1 MRGIDGAETFRR
13 ADSNSSSG
21 SRGMGTVNDDK
32 RARLR
37 RILVRERHYRAVLD
51 QLPVGVVVQV
61 GGQIRYANSAAADLF
76 GVTSPSQLRG
86 KRYSELVM
94 SASPLAAD
102 TEQQTLR
109 RPDGKVMEVEAST
122 HAFKRGNRRFTQT
135 VLRELTTTQNP
146 RDTAVERLRLL
157 AQTATAV
164 ITLDPIGDV
173 VQWSQSAEQLTGYQ
187 AREVVGRPFSKLIA
201 EEEAERYNFEE
212 ILRQTVKTGRCN
224 IEGWKLRKDGSRFYA
239 AQLFT
244 VLFDRNNAVAGF
256 SLAVRDLTDQ
266 DGANTLRQTEAQL
279 RQAQRLEAVGRLAS
293 GIAHDFNNLL
303 TAIQGHAQFLTEDL
317 EPEHPSR
324 ADVDEILHSS
334 ERAAALTRQL
344 LAFSRGQSLEPETI
358 QLNGIVSAMER
369 LLRRVISE
377 DIAVES
383 ILDPQLWTVRADP
396 SQIEQILVNL
406 MVNARD
412 AMPTGGRITIKT
424 TNAELATSYAQRREE
439 VEPGEYVMLA
449 ISDTGIGMDRDTQA
463 RIFEPFFT
471 TKGPDKGTGLGL
483 STVFGIVKQMGGHVY
498 VYSEPGQGSTFK
510 VYFPRADAAVPASI
524 RTPGEQES
532 HDREAV
538 LVVEDDDSVRGLA
551 RRVLESRGYRVW
563 LSSSAEEALQILQ
576 EYASELAL
584 VITDLVLP
592 AMNGHDLVEK
602 IRESWPHLGVIFM
615 SGYTDEEM
623 RRHGGIGKADVF
635 LEKPFTPE
643 ALAHRVR
650 AVLDEAAV
658 NLPQNQ
664 H

>member
-1 MRGIDGAETFRR
+1 MGI
-13 ADSNSSSG
+13 
-21 SRGMGTVNDDK
+21 VNDEK
-32 RARLR
+32 KTRLR
-37 RILVRERHYRAVLD
+37 RLRMRERQYRAWLEL
-51 QLPVGVVVQV
+51 LPLGVVVQV
-61 GGQIRYANSAAADLF
+61 GGRIKYANSAAARLF
-76 GVTSPSQLRG
+76 GVMAPRQLRG
-86 KRYSELVM
+86 RRYADLVL
-94 SASPLAAD
+94 SAVPVHEPH

-109 RPDGKVMEVEAST
+109 RVDGKVMEVEAISQVVN
-122 HAFKRGNRRFTQT
+122 RGGRRFTQT
-135 VLRELTTTQNP
+135 VLREISTSQNP
-146 RDTAVERLRLL
+146 RETAAERLRLL

-164 ITLDPIGDV
+164 ITLDPIGDI
-173 VQWSQSAEQLTGYQ
+173 VQWSQSAEQMTGYH
-187 AREVVGRPFSKLIA
+187 AREMVGHPFAQLIA
-201 EEEAERYNFEE
+201 REETDRYNFEE

-239 AQLFT
+239 AQSFT
-244 VLFDRNNAVAGF
+244 VLFDRNNGVAGF
-256 SLAVRDLTDQ
+256 SLAIRDLTDQ
-266 DGANTLRQTEAQL
+266 DGASSLRQTEAQL

-293 GIAHDFNNLL
+293 GIAHDFKNLL

-344 LAFSRGQSLEPETI
+344 LAFSRGQSLEPESL
-358 QLNGIVSAMER
+358 QLNNIVSAMER

-383 ILDPQLWTVRADP
+383 VLDPELWTVRADP

-412 AMPTGGRITIKT
+412 AMPHGGRITIKT
-424 TNAELATSYAQRREE
+424 ANAELATSYAQRREE

-449 ISDTGIGMDRDTQA
+449 ISDTGIGMDRETQA

-483 STVFGIVKQMGGHVY
+483 STVFGIIKQMGGHVY

-510 VYFPRADAAVPASI
+510 IYFPRADAPLPAHVGGVA
-524 RTPGEQES
+524 RQHES

-538 LVVEDDDSVRGLA
+538 LVVEDDDSVRALA

-563 LSSSAEEALQILQ
+563 VSSSAEEALQILR
-576 EYASELAL
+576 EYAAELSIVL
-584 VITDLVLP
+584 TDVVLP
-592 AMNGHDLVEK
+592 ALSGHDLVEQ
-602 IRESWPHLGVIFM
+602 IRDNWPHLGIIFM

-623 RRHGGIGKADVF
+623 RRHGGIGASDAF

-643 ALAHRVR
+643 ALAQRVR
-650 AVLDEAAV
+650 EVLDGVGV

-664 H
+664 P